1 MRAVLRDAWRL
12 AGPYFARSDERWSA
26 RILLAVIVA
35 MNLASVG
42 IDVVLNY
49 WHGAFYDALQQ
60 KDFPGFLSLI
70 LTWRS
75 GPDGFMLGFLP
86 IVAVAVPLGIYSI
99 YLQQLLTI
107 RWRRWMTENTVA
119 DWLTGRAYYTI
130 SLQSV
135 AAQPGLAAPTDNPDQ
150 RISEDLNSF
159 TTDTL
164 SLGLDLFSNVVSLIS
179 FAQILWVLSGATAIF
194 GITIPGY
201 MLWLALVYAVVGT
214 WLTHL
219 VGRPLAALEFLRQKV
234 EADFR
239 FALVRVRENAEGV
252 ALYAGEAPERAGLL
266 WRFGAVVHNWRD
278 VMNRR
283 KKLNAMS
290 LGYRQA
296 AVIFPFII
304 AAPRYFT
311 GAIELG
317 GLMRVAGAFG
327 QVQNSLSWFVIS
339 YADLARWRATVDRLT
354 SFRQA
359 IATAHALAGRG
370 VALRQGGAGAVRLD
384 DVTIALPDGRTLLDH
399 AGLVLPQGQS
409 TVITGRSGAGK
420 STLFRTLAGIWPF
433 GHGAVERPPGSALFL
448 PQRPY
453 IPLGTLRTAV
463 CYPADP
469 ATLPDAAV
477 QDALRTVGLGTLLP
491 DLDTDQ
497 PWAQRLSGGEQQR
510 LAVARAL
517 LLRPDWLYLDEAT
530 ASLDPEGEADLYRLL
545 RENLPGTTILSIAH
559 RAEVTRWH
567 DDSLTFGDKRLTP
580 SREPAPAK

>member
-12 AGPYFARSDERWSA
+12 AGPYFTRSDERWSA
-26 RILLAVIVA
+26 RILLAVIIA

-60 KDFPGFLSLI
+60 KDFTGFLSLI

-107 RWRRWMTENTVA
+107 RWRQWMTENTVA

-135 AAQPGLAAPTDNPDQ
+135 AAQAGTGTPTDNPDQ

-179 FAQILWVLSGATAIF
+179 FAQILWVLSGSTAIF
-194 GITIPGY
+194 GVTIPGY

-266 WRFGAVVHNWRD
+266 SRFGAVVHNWRD

-370 VALRQGGAGAVRLD
+370 VALRQGRAGAIRLD

-469 ATLPDAAV
+469 ATLADIKI
-477 QDALRTVGLGTLLP
+477 QDALRTVGLGALLP

>member
-1 MRAVLRDAWRL
+1 M
-12 AGPYFARSDERWSA
+12 
-26 RILLAVIVA
+26 
-35 MNLASVG
+35 
-42 IDVVLNY
+42 
-49 WHGAFYDALQQ
+49 
-60 KDFPGFLSLI
+60 
-70 LTWRS
+70 
-75 GPDGFMLGFLP
+75 
-86 IVAVAVPLGIYSI
+86 
-99 YLQQLLTI
+99 
-107 RWRRWMTENTVA
+107 
-119 DWLTGRAYYTI
+119 
-130 SLQSV
+130 
-135 AAQPGLAAPTDNPDQ
+135 
-150 RISEDLNSF
+150 
-159 TTDTL
+159 
-164 SLGLDLFSNVVSLIS
+164 
-179 FAQILWVLSGATAIF
+179 
-194 GITIPGY
+194 
-201 MLWLALVYAVVGT
+201 
-214 WLTHL
+214 
-219 VGRPLAALEFLRQKV
+219 
-234 EADFR
+234 
-239 FALVRVRENAEGV
+239 
-252 ALYAGEAPERAGLL
+252 
-266 WRFGAVVHNWRD
+266 
-278 VMNRR
+278 
-283 KKLNAMS
+283 
-290 LGYRQA
+290 
-296 AVIFPFII
+296 
-304 AAPRYFT
+304 
-311 GAIELG
+311 
-317 GLMRVAGAFG
+317 
-327 QVQNSLSWFVIS
+327 IS

-370 VALRQGGAGAVRLD
+370 VALRQGRAGAIRLD

-469 ATLPDAAV
+469 ATLADIKI
-477 QDALRTVGLGTLLP
+477 QDALRTVGLGALLP

>member
-1 MRAVLRDAWRL
+1 MKAVLRDAWRL
-12 AGPYFARSDERWSA
+12 TGPYFMRSEERWSA
-26 RILLAVIVA
+26 RFLFAVIIV
-35 MNLASVG
+35 MNLVSVG

-60 KDFPGFLSLI
+60 KDFSGFLALI
-70 LTWRS
+70 LSWR
-75 GPDGFMLGFLP
+75 DDTEHGFMLGFLP
-86 IVAVAVPLGIYSI
+86 IVTFAVILGVYTT
-99 YLQQLLTI
+99 YLTQLLQI
-107 RWRRWMTENTVA
+107 RWRRWMTEHTLA
-119 DWLTGRAYYTI
+119 DWLAGRAYYTI
-130 SLQSV
+130 PLQAP
-135 AAQPGLAAPTDNPDQ
+135 AAGVRPTDNPDQ
-150 RISEDLNSF
+150 RISQDLNDF

-164 SLGLDLFSNVVSLIS
+164 SLGFDLLSNVVSLVS

-194 GITIPGY
+194 GVTIPGY

-219 VGRPLAALEFLRQKV
+219 VGRPLALLEFLRQKV

-239 FALVRVRENAEGV
+239 FGLVRVRENAEGI
-252 ALYAGEAPERAGLL
+252 ALYGGEQPERAGLL
-266 WRFGAVVHNWRD
+266 GRFGAVVLNWRA

-327 QVQNSLSWFVIS
+327 QVQSSLSWFVVS
-339 YADLARWRATVDRLT
+339 YADLARWRATVDRLI
-354 SFRQA
+354 SFQNA
-359 IATAHALAGRG
+359 IETAHAMAGSG
-370 VALRQGGAGAVRLD
+370 ATLRPGKPGAVTLD
-384 DVTIALPDGRTLLDH
+384 DVTIGLPDGRTLLDH
-399 AGLVLPQGQS
+399 ASLSVRQGRS
-409 TVITGRSGAGK
+409 TVISGRSGAGK

-433 GHGAVERPPGSALFL
+433 GQGSVQRPPGTSLFL

-453 IPLGTLRTAV
+453 IPLGTLRTAI

-469 ATLPDAAV
+469 ATTPDAAI
-477 QDALRTVGLGTLLP
+477 QEALAAVGLASLSSE
-491 DLDTDQ
+491 LDTEQ
-497 PWAQRLSGGEQQR
+497 AWTQRLSGGEQQR

-530 ASLDPEGEADLYRLL
+530 ASLDPDGEAELYRTL
-545 RENLPGTTILSIAH
+545 REKLPGTTIISIAH
-559 RAEVTRWH
+559 RAEVSAWH
-567 DDSLTFGDKRLTP
+567 EDALVFGEKRL
-580 SREPAPAK
+580 APATVPAAAAD